1 MTKYLVLFMLAMS
14 FGLKAQDLTKVRFF
28 INGGSSVFIKLDG
41 EILPVSNVQSIAP
54 GEHKIEVWSPT
65 YTLYK
70 SKITIPEK
78 DSVGHYIELK
88 PDKAYIEHQFAMD
101 DYKQKVFMRKTA
113 PLMLAG
119 AGVLAFPFLHISRKN
134 MHEELIKENFKSQYF
149 RVSAESAESRYNTM
163 NALYF
168 GSIGAAVLG
177 TGLYFALRN
186 NVKSLKKPVYI
197 QQNPFTLED
206 FRLSLNEINHAPEIG
221 LQLSF

>member
-1 MTKYLVLFMLAMS
+1 MLFVLSVSLS
-14 FGLKAQDLTKVRFF
+14 AQDSTKVRFF

-41 EILPVSNVQSIAP
+41 EILPVSNFQNIVP
-54 GEHKIEVWSPT
+54 GEHRIEVWSPT
-65 YTLYK
+65 YKLYK

-88 PDKAYIEHQFAMD
+88 PDPAFIDYQFAMD
-101 DYKQKVFMRKTA
+101 EHKQKIFMRRTA

-119 AGVLAFPFLHISRKN
+119 AGLVALPFLHVFRKN
-134 MHEELIKENFKSQYF
+134 QHEILVQENFKSEYF
-149 RVSAESAESRYNTM
+149 RVSSESAESRYNTV

-186 NVKSLKKPVYI
+186 NVKSLKKPVYN
-197 QQNPFTLED
+197 QKNPFTLEN
-206 FRLSLNEINHAPEIG
+206 FRISLNQINRAPEIG